1 MSNDLIVKDERFKKL
16 DYAYHFTTFKS
27 LKMIFKSNYLW
38 MTNIFDA
45 KLNDQKEKL
54 YVSDF
59 LRNKI
64 FIFCF
69 SGHINKSLYV
79 HPDYGKGKDI
89 GVALSIDIN
98 KIKEFSVKTE
108 NDYQFS
114 YIDKTDY
121 NHQSYNSVDDYA
133 LRHLYFHKVLYKY
146 DPLSDVYFDKYLYEM
161 FKKKIDI
168 KEEDLIKEC
177 TLISHYSY
185 VKEDK
190 WSYEDEYR
198 IVAEIRPKGSE
209 AKMKKEDIT
218 IPDHLIDKLCLDI
231 SNWYPYMKVYI
242 CSEFKYKDELKAI
255 CDEKNV
261 TVEIV

>member
-190 WSYEDEYR
+190 WTT
-198 IVAEIRPKGSE
+198 
-209 AKMKKEDIT
+209 KMNI
-218 IPDHLIDKLCLDI
+218 
-231 SNWYPYMKVYI
+231 
-242 CSEFKYKDELKAI
+242 EL
-255 CDEKNV
+255 
-261 TVEIV
+261 